1 MITREKETYLTAT
14 EAAKHLGIARGTFY
28 KQYRDHLQ
36 EYIVGNLKRIH
47 YRLSQVEQLSSV
59 KPVEKMCSGMEQGEP
74 QNTPCSAKSLAD
86 VATAILNL

>member
-28 KQYRDHLQ
+28 RQYKDDLQ
-36 EYIVGNLKRIH
+36 EYIVGKLKRIH

-59 KPVEKMCSGMEQGEP
+59 KPVEKICSTLE
-74 QNTPCSAKSLAD
+74 SVS
-86 VATAILNL
+86 